1 MAFLDHSKEFPQMAL
16 LSQYKAMP
24 PNDNRDKSTPK
35 NATKWR
41 DLFTLKNAPKWRD
54 TSNLKQRAK

>member
-1 MAFLDHSKEFPQMAL
+1 MAL

-35 NATKWR
+35 TATKWR